1 MFGRSLSIMDER
13 PDFTVAE
20 GSGGRVNEV
29 QELVPLHT
37 GFDVVLRGY
46 RRGQVR
52 AYVRGV
58 EEELKLL
65 AADRDA
71 NAALA
76 ESLAGEVEQLRAQN
90 SRLVRQLDAVS
101 RTPVS
106 LDAIPARLRRM
117 VELAKEEAAEIT
129 ARAQAAAEHSWAIA
143 EEAAGRLRARY
154 ADALSEM
161 DRTRREME
169 VEHRTLLQQAQVDA
183 SVMTTEADRRRSELD
198 EQAARR
204 RERVESDF
212 EVAMAQRRAEAMR
225 ELAEQKVAAH
235 EEATRLVGDATSTA
249 NRLVEEATSK
259 ASRLVRE
266 GTEEA
271 EQRVAAAAEEATC
284 RVTAAKQEAGRLR
297 ELRGRIAAQLT
308 GASEVLMSAG
318 PLLQPVP
325 AEADA
330 EPARR
335 TPIPQPRLSD
345 KTRV

>member
-1 MFGRSLSIMDER
+1 M
-13 PDFTVAE
+13 
-20 GSGGRVNEV
+20 NEV

-37 GFDVVLRGY
+37 GFDVVLRGF

-52 AYVRGV
+52 AYVHGV

-90 SRLVRQLDAVS
+90 ARLVRQLDAVS
-101 RTPVS
+101 RKPLS

-154 ADALSEM
+154 ADALTEM

-198 EQAARR
+198 EQAERR

-212 EVAMAQRRAEAMR
+212 EVAMAQRRSEAMR
-225 ELAEQKVAAH
+225 VLAEQKVAAH

-249 NRLVEEATSK
+249 NRLVEEATST

-271 EQRVAAAAEEATC
+271 EQRVAVATEEAIC
-284 RVTAAKQEAGRLR
+284 RVTAAKQEVGRLR

-325 AEADA
+325 AEVDA
-330 EPARR
+330 EPARP

>member
-1 MFGRSLSIMDER
+1 MFARSLSTKDER
-13 PDFTVAE
+13 ADFTVAE
-20 GSGGRVNEV
+20 GSDGRVNDV
-29 QELVPLHT
+29 QELVPLRT
-37 GFDVVLRGY
+37 GFDVALRGY

-76 ESLAGEVEQLRAQN
+76 ESLAAEVEQLRAQN
-90 SRLVRQLDAVS
+90 ARLARQLDAAS
-101 RTPVS
+101 RTPVT
-106 LDAIPARLRRM
+106 LDVLPARMRRM

-154 ADALSEM
+154 ADALTEM

-169 VEHRTLLQQAQVDA
+169 VEHRTLMHQAQVDA

-198 EQAARR
+198 GQAARR

-225 ELAEQKVAAH
+225 VVAEQKVAAH

-249 NRLVEEATSK
+249 TTLVEEATAKS
-259 ASRLVRE
+259 ARLVRD
-266 GTEEA
+266 GTDEA
-271 EQRVAAAAEEATC
+271 ARRVAAATDEATR
-284 RVTAAKQEAGRLR
+284 RVTAAKQEVGRLR

-308 GASEVLMSAG
+308 GASEVLMGAG

-330 EPARR
+330 DPARR
-335 TPIPQPRLSD
+335 TPIPEPRLSGRA
-345 KTRV
+345 RV